1 MLIDVAAAVMRNPDG
16 RILLSQ
22 RMDGKHLGGTWE
34 FPGGKCEPGE
44 SVHESLAR
52 ELNEELGI
60 EISASSPL
68 LTLTHVYPEKTIR
81 LLIRAVDEWQ
91 GEPVGR
97 EGQSLRWVSLADM
110 QTLAMPAADRPIV
123 RAMGLDPHCSISR
136 DPADF
141 HDIEAFV
148 TDWRRRLDSGF
159 RLLQLRAHS
168 LDRDALVDL
177 GICCGEL
184 ARQYQAT
191 WLLNGPADLVEACGA
206 DGMHLTSAML
216 MECQSRPVP
225 ESMLLAASCHNVE
238 ELRQAGSIGADLVC
252 IAPVQPTGSH
262 PSARP
267 LGWSEFA
274 RLCRHSPLPVLAL
287 GGLKPAD
294 LDLARSHGAY
304 GVAGISGFSSS

>member
-1 MLIDVAAAVMRNPDG
+1 MIDVAAAVMRDPDG
-16 RILLSQ
+16 RILMSQ

-44 SVHESLAR
+44 SAHQSLAR

-60 EISASSPL
+60 EIAASSPL

-81 LLIRAVDEWQ
+81 LLIRVVDEWQ
-91 GEPVGR
+91 GDPVGR
-97 EGQSLRWVSLADM
+97 EGQSLRWASLADM
-110 QTLAMPAADRPIV
+110 QTLDMPSADRPIIK
-123 RAMGLDPHCSISR
+123 AMAVDPYYAISR
-136 DPADF
+136 DPTDF
-141 HDIEAFV
+141 HDTESFIA
-148 TDWRRRLDSGF
+148 DWRRRLEAGF

-168 LDRDALVDL
+168 LGRKALVDL
-177 GICCGEL
+177 GIRCGEL
-184 ARQYQAT
+184 ARQYRAT

-206 DGMHLTSAML
+206 DGMHLTSARL
-216 MECQSRPVP
+216 MACQARPVP
-225 ESMLLAASCHNVE
+225 ESMLLAASCHNAE
-238 ELRQAGSIGADLVC
+238 ELRQAGLIGADLVC
-252 IAPVQPTGSH
+252 VAPVQSTRSH

-274 RLCRHSPLPVLAL
+274 RLCRYSPLPVLAL

-294 LDLARSHGAY
+294 LDLARSHGAF